1 MTAPLPL
8 SEADAVVIGAG
19 AFGYATAYFLARHGV
34 GNVALLDKG
43 TPGDGSSARAAG
55 LFKMVQAD
63 EVMTRLS
70 HRSAAIV
77 RGFAAET
84 GIAIP
89 HRDSGSILAARGS
102 AHAPLIGAEVAQSRG
117 WGVELEN
124 VDAAEVRRLAPWLDG
139 EPFDLAV
146 HVHGDMYVEEP
157 PTVLEAFH
165 QAAEARGV
173 AIVGDAHVTAILA
186 ERGRVTGVATPR
198 GRIAAPIVVDAAG
211 AWARMLGQSAGAEV
225 ALAPVR
231 HQLAISQPIAGIA
244 ADEPILR
251 LIDVSAYLRP
261 CRGGLM
267 YGGFEADPAV
277 MTPPNDPAWSIWD
290 LEIDAAVP
298 AEMAGRLAAHAPALH
313 GVVPSDVRGGLLTM
327 TPDGRFLAGP
337 SPDLDGLWI
346 NTGCNGS
353 GFSFAAAIGE
363 SLAGWITAGEP
374 TVDMATLDPRRF
386 PARLSEAELAVRG
399 VYQYANYYTP
409 PVLAEKHGGLNVA
422 AD

>member
-1 MTAPLPL
+1 MTAPLPVT
-8 SEADAVVIGAG
+8 EADAVVVGAG
-19 AFGYATAYFLARHGV
+19 AFGYATAYFLAKLGAGRV
-34 GNVALLDKG
+34 VLLDKG

-70 HRSAAIV
+70 HRSAEIV
-77 RGFAAET
+77 RGFEAET
-84 GIAIP
+84 GVAIP
-89 HRDSGSILAARGS
+89 HHDSGSILAARGA
-102 AHAPLIGAEVAQSRG
+102 AHDPLIRAEIAQSLG
-117 WGVELEN
+117 WGVELEE

-139 EPFDLAV
+139 QPFEIAV
-146 HVHGDMYVEEP
+146 HVRGDMYVEEP
-157 PTVLEAFH
+157 PSVLEAFH
-165 QAAEARGV
+165 RAAEALGV
-173 AIVGDAHVTAILA
+173 AIVGEAPATAVLA
-186 ERGRVTGVATPR
+186 DRGRVSGVATPR
-198 GRIAAPIVVDAAG
+198 GTIAAPIVVDAAG
-211 AWARMLGQSAGAEV
+211 AWARMLGQTADADV
-225 ALAPVR
+225 AMAPVR

-244 ADEPILR
+244 PDEPILR

-277 MTPPNDPAWSIWD
+277 MAPPADPAWSIGD
-290 LEIDAAVP
+290 LAIDAGVP
-298 AEMAGRLAAHAPALH
+298 EEMADRLAVHASSL
-313 GVVPSDVRGGLLTM
+313 GNVIPSEVRGGLLTM

-353 GFSFAAAIGE
+353 GFSFAPAIGE
-363 SLAGWITAGEP
+363 ALAGWITAGEP

-386 PARLSEAELAVRG
+386 PARLPDGDLAARG

-409 PVLAEKHGGLNVA
+409 PDLAEKHGGLNVA
-422 AD
+422 G